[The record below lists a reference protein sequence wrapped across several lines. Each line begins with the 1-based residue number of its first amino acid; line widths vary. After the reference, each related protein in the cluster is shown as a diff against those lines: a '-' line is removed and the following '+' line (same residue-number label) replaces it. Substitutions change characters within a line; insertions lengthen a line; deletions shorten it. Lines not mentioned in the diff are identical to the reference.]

1 MKMSLL
7 EALWWALGFLGT
19 AALLLVLVWRSRWK
33 QFPVLTSWMAFQI
46 AYNIAMFV
54 LYALGSAKWYSR
66 IYWSSLWP
74 DFLLQLGVVLEIARI
89 VLRPTGTWIR
99 DARSIFVTAGLGG
112 AALAALLTWW
122 ISPPHGRYSVWELR
136 GDLFT
141 SLVICELFVAMS
153 FTANRL
159 GFGWWNHVMALGQ
172 GLTAWAGTS
181 VVTDSLQSYFGTH
194 HFVTINYLR
203 SIAWIGATAWIAIR
217 LWIPE
222 PERQP
227 ISEDLRKHI
236 LALHRRAEYDLRR
249 LDAGN

>member
-1 MKMSLL
+1 MKLPLL
-7 EALWWALGFLGT
+7 ENLLWALGFLGNLI
-19 AALLLVLVWRSRWK
+19 LLLVLLERVRWK
-33 QFPVLTSWMAFQI
+33 AFPVLTGWIGYEVALTILLFTLHMHGSRTW
-46 AYNIAMFV
+46 
-54 LYALGSAKWYSR
+54 YAR
-66 IYWSSLWP
+66 VYWTSVWP
-74 DFLLQLGVVLEIARI
+74 DFLLQIGVIFEIARV
-89 VLRPTGTWIR
+89 VLRPTGTWVR
-99 DARSIFVTAGLGG
+99 DARNLFVTAGLGG

-159 GFGWWNHVMALGQ
+159 GLGWRSHVIALGQ
-172 GLTAWAGTS
+172 GLTAWAGAS
-181 VVTDSLQSYFGTH
+181 VVTDSLQGYFGTH

-203 SIAWIGATAWIAIR
+203 SVAWVGATAWIAIR

-227 ISEDLRKHI
+227 ISEDLRKYI
-236 LALHRRAEYDLRR
+236 IALHRRVEYDLRS